1 MEKILFDVNV
11 LKIQINKHGDT
22 IDIDLRDRSQVNS
35 VLKVFDEFMSKYQ
48 VLVNSNSEEN
58 NWDNIE
64 QMASWV
70 ENSICDLFGK
80 EIIQKIFG
88 VEHPSIQLLSKFL
101 VELSVII
108 ISNTKKYEDD
118 FIKDIEGK
126 YSLKYFNRL
135 NQRQTRAKL

>member
-1 MEKILFDVNV
+1 M
-11 LKIQINKHGDT
+11 T
-22 IDIDLRDRSQVNS
+22 
-35 VLKVFDEFMSKYQ
+35 
-48 VLVNSNSEEN
+48 
-58 NWDNIE
+58 
-64 QMASWV
+64 SWI

-101 VELSVII
+101 VELSAII

-118 FIKDIEGK
+118 FIKDIAGK